1 MATYLSHAIKEIMK
15 KVHTKMRARQEKEVR
30 RQNRQAKMDNK

>member
-15 KVHTKMRARQEKEVR
+15 KVHTKNESKTRERGPKTKPAGK
-30 RQNRQAKMDNK
+30 NG